1 MMSLTLSEQLH
12 RIHVSS
18 TLNTIYCMSKVIS
31 VCLDLHDPEAFSLAL
46 SCADAIVTE
55 AAELQSLLNP
65 HRKENEPCTISR
77 MTR

>member
-1 MMSLTLSEQLH
+1 MSLTLSEQLH

-31 VCLDLHDPEAFSLAL
+31 VCLDLHDPDAFALAL
-46 SCADAIVTE
+46 SCADTIVTE

-65 HRKENEPCTISR
+65 PTQKGE
-77 MTR
+77 